1 MFNYLVTLS
10 THAWMINV
18 LKDEQNVISFPTLLQ
33 LSFNSIK
40 QLIGV
45 LPLYISYMLIFMLN
59 FENIKLHEKKFYKW
73 IVMCDMIFVVHV
85 NFE

>member
-59 FENIKLHEKKFYKW
+59 FENIKLHEKKFYK
-73 IVMCDMIFVVHV
+73 
-85 NFE
+85 